1 MCGCLPGV
9 EAAEEAEIAETDF
22 NAELAEIAE
31 NLPGNFSASSAR
43 SAFRIVSAR
52 PPLAPRSPER
62 AEGAE
67 IAETHFNAEFAEIAE
82 NPSWKLLSVLCAL
95 GVSHRLSVLGWLSAL
110 QGAHCATSR
119 FVAARVNSLRPANV
133 VRNHGSAL

>member
-31 NLPGNFSASSAR
+31 N
-43 SAFRIVSAR
+43 
-52 PPLAPRSPER
+52 
-62 AEGAE
+62 
-67 IAETHFNAEFAEIAE
+67 
-82 NPSWKLLSVLCAL
+82 PSWKLLSVLCAL
-95 GVSHRLSVLGWLSAL
+95 GVSHRLCVLLWLRAL

-133 VRNHGSAL
+133 VRHHGFAL